1 MAQESDALELTTDC
15 LPQGFTLIPLPGH
28 FFHMTGFQ
36 TPDNVIYLADC
47 LSSKETLDKYQITF
61 IYDIAAYLN
70 TLEQVKNMK
79 AKHFI
84 PAHAEA
90 TDHISP
96 LAQYNIDKVL
106 ETAEKITHLCEAPHT
121 FEQILQHL
129 FTDQVA

>member
-1 MAQESDALELTTDC
+1 MSKLNNSQSTVHA
-15 LPQGFTLIPLPGH
+15 G
-28 FFHMTGFQ
+28 FHMTGFQ

-106 ETAEKITHLCEAPHT
+106 KTAEKITHLCEAPT
-121 FEQILQHL
+121 PSNKSYSIYSQ
-129 FTDQVA
+129 TTT